1 MDDRSLKDLFA
12 QNGLPV
18 DATQR
23 AKAVG
28 AALAAFD
35 ETQLEIN
42 DKAGQGFTETDRPI
56 DNATEITRRSPMSV
70 ITTRPWYTGFAAV
83 AGLMLAVNLIYFQ
96 PSVSTPDLPTSPV
109 REEVAALDDSDF
121 SALAQRSTIR
131 AETEAAVLNESK
143 SFASADETYVRTP
156 IPASV
161 RSSALSAKPAPTLR
175 MQQESFTQPTI
186 ASANRDAFTSFDDNP
201 VRRVTESPVS
211 TFSVDVDT
219 ASYGFVRRLLN
230 RGALPPSNAVRVEE
244 LVNYFDYA
252 YPLPTA
258 KNAPFKPAVTVL
270 ESPWKAGNKLVHI
283 GIKGYETTGAEMP
296 RSNLVF
302 LLDVSGS
309 MNAPDKLPL
318 VKQSLSLLLSQLQP
332 DDTVAIAV
340 YAGAAGTILPPTPA
354 SQKQTIL
361 DAMQRLSA
369 GGSTAGGAG
378 IKLAYQL
385 AQSAFVKDGV
395 NRVILATDGDFN
407 VGITNSDE
415 LQDFVE
421 RQRSSGIFLSILG
434 FGEGNYQD
442 ARMQALAQ
450 NGNGVAAYIDTLA
463 EAQKVL
469 VQEATSTLF
478 TIAKDV
484 KFQVEFNP
492 AVVSE
497 YRLIGYETRGLNR
510 EDFKNDAVDAG
521 DIGAGHTVTAI
532 YEIVPVGSDN
542 ALIPESRYETNLSKG
557 EGDLEYGFLKIRYK
571 QPDSDT
577 SALIEVPILQGQ
589 EATPL
594 QLNEALFGVSVAG
607 FSQLLRG
614 GTYTGDWALDDALT
628 LALANRGEDT
638 YGYRSEFTQ
647 LVRKAIS
654 AENMR

>member
-1 MDDRSLKDLFA
+1 
-12 QNGLPV
+12 
-18 DATQR
+18 
-23 AKAVG
+23 
-28 AALAAFD
+28 
-35 ETQLEIN
+35 
-42 DKAGQGFTETDRPI
+42 
-56 DNATEITRRSPMSV
+56 
-70 ITTRPWYTGFAAV
+70 
-83 AGLMLAVNLIYFQ
+83 
-96 PSVSTPDLPTSPV
+96 
-109 REEVAALDDSDF
+109 
-121 SALAQRSTIR
+121 
-131 AETEAAVLNESK
+131 
-143 SFASADETYVRTP
+143 
-156 IPASV
+156 
-161 RSSALSAKPAPTLR
+161 
-175 MQQESFTQPTI
+175 
-186 ASANRDAFTSFDDNP
+186 
-201 VRRVTESPVS
+201 
-211 TFSVDVDT
+211 
-219 ASYGFVRRLLN
+219 
-230 RGALPPSNAVRVEE
+230 
-244 LVNYFDYA
+244 
-252 YPLPTA
+252 
-258 KNAPFKPAVTVL
+258 VTVL